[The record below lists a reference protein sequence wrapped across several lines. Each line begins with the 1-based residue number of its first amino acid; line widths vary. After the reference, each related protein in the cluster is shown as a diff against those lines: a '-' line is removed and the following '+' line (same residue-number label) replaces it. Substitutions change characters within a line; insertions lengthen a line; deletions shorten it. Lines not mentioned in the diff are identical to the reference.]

1 MTRKRELYVK
11 KLNFVPQ
18 VLRRRRR
25 RRSTPQVFE
34 IERASPTSTT
44 TSPLFT
50 IIIFFAIFFEAVIG
64 SFMELDYLDV
74 DY

>member
-18 VLRRRRR
+18 VLRR